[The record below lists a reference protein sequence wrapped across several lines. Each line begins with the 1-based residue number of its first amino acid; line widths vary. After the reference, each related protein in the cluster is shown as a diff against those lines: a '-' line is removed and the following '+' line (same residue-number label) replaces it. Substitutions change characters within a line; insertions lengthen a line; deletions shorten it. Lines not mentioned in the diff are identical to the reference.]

1 MSTVQAR
8 SDGCLCTSC
17 VGGCSSCSGGCSGDC
32 DGECSGSCY
41 GCSGNCSGNCR
52 GCSGC
57 SGSCSGSCS
66 GCSGSCQGTCQNS
79 CSASCTSTCTG
90 TCTSCTGTCSGGC
103 QTNCQGQCDNAC
115 TADSEAEIIA
125 HLGDNIAI
133 GHIVMAMDYTE
144 LKNAVD
150 NEYRRRGKEIPSGFI
165 KQPIPGEPVS
175 LEITQKVLTDVYE
188 FDKLPE
194 HDWRETFGLWDMA
207 SAPKWNP
214 VIVHIKSLMTD
225 IATS

>member
-1 MSTVQAR
+1 MAAFVPAASVVAPAVQVDAPEIVMESVLAAAMDVRGTVPEIAGAVP
-8 SDGCLCTSC
+8 DVPEAVLVLG
-17 VGGCSSCSGGCSGDC
+17 
-32 DGECSGSCY
+32 
-41 GCSGNCSGNCR
+41 
-52 GCSGC
+52 
-57 SGSCSGSCS
+57 S

-133 GHIVMAMDYTE
+133 GHIVRAWI
-144 LKNAVD
+144 
-150 NEYRRRGKEIPSGFI
+150 IPSLKTRWITSIAAEEKRSERFI

>member
-1 MSTVQAR
+1 MAAFVPAASVVAPAVREDVPEIVMESVLAAAMDVRGTVPEIAGAVPDVPEAVLVLAAVVPVPVREPAKTAVQQAVPALVPVPVQAVPVPVR
-8 SDGCLCTSC
+8 AA
-17 VGGCSSCSGGCSGDC
+17 V
-32 DGECSGSCY
+32 
-41 GCSGNCSGNCR
+41 R
-52 GCSGC
+52 
-57 SGSCSGSCS
+57 
-66 GCSGSCQGTCQNS
+66 
-79 CSASCTSTCTG
+79 
-90 TCTSCTGTCSGGC
+90 
-103 QTNCQGQCDNAC
+103 QTVR
-115 TADSEAEIIA
+115 DSEAEIIA

-144 LKNAVD
+144 LKNAMD

-188 FDKLPE
+188 FDKVPE

>member
-1 MSTVQAR
+1 MAAFVPAASVVAPAVREDVPEIVMESVLAAAMDVQGTVPEIAGAVPDVPEAVLVLAAVVPVPAREPAKTAVQQAAPVLVPVPVQAVLEPVR
-8 SDGCLCTSC
+8 AAVRQT
-17 VGGCSSCSGGCSGDC
+17 VR
-32 DGECSGSCY
+32 GSA
-41 GCSGNCSGNCR
+41 
-52 GCSGC
+52 
-57 SGSCSGSCS
+57 
-66 GCSGSCQGTCQNS
+66 T
-79 CSASCTSTCTG
+79 TP
-90 TCTSCTGTCSGGC
+90 
-103 QTNCQGQCDNAC
+103 
-115 TADSEAEIIA
+115 ADSEAEIIA

-144 LKNAVD
+144 LKNAMD

-188 FDKLPE
+188 FDKVPE

>member
-1 MSTVQAR
+1 MAAFVPAASVVAPAVREDVPEIVMESVLAAAMDVRGTVPEIAGAVPDVPEAVLVLAAVVPVPVR
-8 SDGCLCTSC
+8 
-17 VGGCSSCSGGCSGDC
+17 
-32 DGECSGSCY
+32 EP
-41 GCSGNCSGNCR
+41 
-52 GCSGC
+52 
-57 SGSCSGSCS
+57 
-66 GCSGSCQGTCQNS
+66 CQNS

-144 LKNAVD
+144 LKNAMD

-188 FDKLPE
+188 FDKVPE

>member
-1 MSTVQAR
+1 MAAFVPAASVVAPAVRVDAPEIVMESVLAAAMDVRGTVPEIAGAVPDVPEAVLVLAAVVPVPAREHAKTAVQQAAPALVPVPVQA
-8 SDGCLCTSC
+8 
-17 VGGCSSCSGGCSGDC
+17 
-32 DGECSGSCY
+32 
-41 GCSGNCSGNCR
+41 
-52 GCSGC
+52 
-57 SGSCSGSCS
+57 
-66 GCSGSCQGTCQNS
+66 
-79 CSASCTSTCTG
+79 
-90 TCTSCTGTCSGGC
+90 TGTCSGGC

-144 LKNAVD
+144 LKNAMD

-188 FDKLPE
+188 FDKVPE